1 MPSIQEELSKVL
13 TEWNQPESQP
23 TENTTMQKHLFN
35 VTNNVTRATFDYV
48 KAHPGLTATEV
59 SNALEPHGFKT
70 ASVSSIMAA
79 MVRNGLCR
87 KEGFKYFVT
96 AEEYTPLKPSRVL
109 KGKKVTVKSLA
120 PAVQAQVH
128 KERTT
133 ITVQSIVENMTM
145 REARELYV
153 ELGKY
158 FGV

>member
-1 MPSIQEELSKVL
+1 
-13 TEWNQPESQP
+13 
-23 TENTTMQKHLFN
+23 
-35 VTNNVTRATFDYV
+35 
-48 KAHPGLTATEV
+48 
-59 SNALEPHGFKT
+59 
-70 ASVSSIMAA
+70 MAA

-109 KGKKVTVKSLA
+109 KGKKVAVKSLA

>member
-1 MPSIQEELSKVL
+1 MPTLQEEMSKVL
-13 TEWNQPESQP
+13 NEWDKPEPQP
-23 TENTTMQKHLFN
+23 TEAPAMNNNLFN
-35 VTNNVTRATFDYV
+35 ITNNVTRITFDYV
-48 KAHPGLTATEV
+48 KANPGLTATQV
-59 SNALEPHGFKT
+59 GKALEPQGYKSS
-70 ASVSSIMAA
+70 SVSSIMAA

-96 AEEYTPLKPSRVL
+96 AKEYIPLKPSRVL
-109 KGKKVTVKSLA
+109 KKEVAVKDLA
-120 PAVQAQVH
+120 PAVQKQVH

-158 FGV
+158 FGA